1 MRLVQLLREAR
12 RDARRQVV
20 PTLLLFIVSLG
31 ATLGALL
38 TAGQQ
43 VAQREALA
51 GELNDPSARVL
62 AVREATGKLLNAQVV
77 QLLRTTRGVESV
89 IGVGEVLEVDAAV
102 PGAKTTAWQVTDLSV
117 PFVLSRGRSP
127 ADGEAAIDEEV
138 LRKLGWEVP
147 SGVVLTSAG
156 REFPVV
162 AGATVRPGY
171 EVFAESMVVQNSELQ
186 TMRSIVVMADAI
198 DAVPPIQAAIRTYAA
213 EESPGQ
219 LTFESSGLAIVDRV
233 TSGDFAS
240 YTKSVLL
247 TVIGLGSVLTTV
259 VSLAYVLLYRRLLG
273 RRRALGITRIDLTAL
288 TLVRVTLPIALGAAL
303 AGLAADV
310 VARVWLSPI
319 PPQFTVAVALV
330 MVLTSSLT
338 VLIPIAWAVNRDP
351 VAILRT
357 A

>member
-1 MRLVQLLREAR
+1 MVQLLREAR

-62 AVREATGKLLNAQVV
+62 TVREATGKLLNAQVV

-89 IGVGEVLEVDAAV
+89 IGVGEVLEGDAAV

-117 PFVLSRGRSP
+117 PFVLSHGRPP

-198 DAVPPIQAAIRTYAA
+198 DAVPSIQAAIRTYAA

-219 LTFESSGLAIVDRV
+219 LTFESSGLAIADRV

-240 YTKSVLL
+240 YTKSALL

-338 VLIPIAWAVNRDP
+338 ALIPIAWAVNRDP